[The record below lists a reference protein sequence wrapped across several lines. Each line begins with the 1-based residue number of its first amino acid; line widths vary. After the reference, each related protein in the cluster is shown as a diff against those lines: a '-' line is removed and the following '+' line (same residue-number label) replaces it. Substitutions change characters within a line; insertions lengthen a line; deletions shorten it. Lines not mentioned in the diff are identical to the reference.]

1 MPFVEFPFWASP
13 GRFLSISAASFAA
26 DSALGCVLK
35 LLLCG
40 DHLAFQLQHASAAP
54 GYPVGCHYCELRAL
68 IAASI
73 FSLTLVRLKDADS
86 CIGGNSM
93 AVSPNSATTCW
104 TKTNRKSNVVMSYYV
119 ATTTASLSLRIN
131 LLLFLFPSR
140 FSGQRLVLIL
150 S

>member
-1 MPFVEFPFWASP
+1 
-13 GRFLSISAASFAA
+13 
-26 DSALGCVLK
+26 
-35 LLLCG
+35 
-40 DHLAFQLQHASAAP
+40 
-54 GYPVGCHYCELRAL
+54 
-68 IAASI
+68 
-73 FSLTLVRLKDADS
+73 
-86 CIGGNSM
+86 M